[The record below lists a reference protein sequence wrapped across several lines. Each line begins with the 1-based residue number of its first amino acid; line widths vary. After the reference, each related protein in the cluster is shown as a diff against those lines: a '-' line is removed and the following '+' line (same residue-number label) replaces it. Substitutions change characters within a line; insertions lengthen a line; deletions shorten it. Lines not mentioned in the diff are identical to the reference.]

1 MHIRRLTRLLFRP
14 TARLISPDTWLEE
27 GPSAVSHLQRSAGQ
41 SGRGPGRGAG
51 AARAPVSEAA
61 EPDRA
66 CASAGSRS
74 YRPAR
79 CSWSICWR
87 RGGSAHRVFAAP
99 LETCAREQ
107 RQRQRALGSAARMG
121 SGAHTAHGGS
131 CGAQGRSR
139 WWSSTAR
146 RDREAARPPP
156 AFAAPLARRRLSRPR
171 AHSIG
176 AGAGVSSAGW
186 LGAGRALAG
195 ARPRPLSAGI
205 YG

>member
-1 MHIRRLTRLLFRP
+1 MNLRP
-14 TARLISPDTWLEE
+14 KE
-27 GPSAVSHLQRSAGQ
+27 VSNLQWGAGQ

-79 CSWSICWR
+79 CRWSICWR
-87 RGGSAHRVFAAP
+87 RGGSAPRIFAAP

-107 RQRQRALGSAARMG
+107 RQRQRAPGSAARTG
-121 SGAHTAHGGS
+121 SGAHTARAGS
-131 CGAQGRSR
+131 CGARGRSR

-156 AFAAPLARRRLSRPR
+156 AFAAPLAWRRLSRPR
-171 AHSIG
+171 CRQLG
-176 AGAGVSSAGW
+176 AGAGVSSGGW

>member
-1 MHIRRLTRLLFRP
+1 MGG
-14 TARLISPDTWLEE
+14 PDTWVNHRPQ
-27 GPSAVSHLQRSAGQ
+27 GVSHVQRSAGQ
-41 SGRGPGRGAG
+41 RGRGPGRGGSAAG
-51 AARAPVSEAA
+51 APVSEAA

-87 RGGSAHRVFAAP
+87 RGGSAPRVFAAP

-107 RQRQRALGSAARMG
+107 RQRQRAPGSAARIG
-121 SGAHTAHGGS
+121 SSAHTARAGS

-146 RDREAARPPP
+146 RGREAARPPP